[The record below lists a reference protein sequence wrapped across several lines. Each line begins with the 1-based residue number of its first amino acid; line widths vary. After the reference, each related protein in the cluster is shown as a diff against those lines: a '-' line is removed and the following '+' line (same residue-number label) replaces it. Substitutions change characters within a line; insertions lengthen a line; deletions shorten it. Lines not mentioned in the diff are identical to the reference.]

1 MKHNTVQSS
10 QQPALCIYIL
20 SLVMAAAFVC
30 ARLTLAQAWF
40 FWAAVAVLNM
50 LLLGGMISSLS
61 WLWPQRSNDVAKI
74 QIFLLAMA
82 SIWACEQL
90 FDIMMLPLLSIRS
103 FHGSANKCE
112 MWQFK

>member
-10 QQPALCIYIL
+10 QPPALCIYI
-20 SLVMAAAFVC
+20 LVMAAAFVC

-40 FWAAVAVLNM
+40 FWAVVAVLGM
-50 LLLGGMISSLS
+50 LLIGGMVSSLL
-61 WLWPQRSNDVAKI
+61 WLWPQRSDESAKV
-74 QIFLLAMA
+74 QIFLATIS

-90 FDIMMLPLLSIRS
+90 FDIIMLPLLSIRS
-103 FHGSANKCE
+103 LHGSANKCE

>member
-1 MKHNTVQSS
+1 
-10 QQPALCIYIL
+10 
-20 SLVMAAAFVC
+20 MAAAFVC

-40 FWAAVAVLNM
+40 FWAVVAVLGM
-50 LLLGGMISSLS
+50 LLLGGMVASLS
-61 WLWPQRSNDVAKI
+61 WLWPQRSNEVAKM
-74 QIFLLAMA
+74 QIFLLAMS